1 MQPEA
6 SEAYR
11 RAAGRLAGPD
21 IGAHRTALRELEALA
36 HAHPAQRRPVADA
49 VCRYLR
55 GPVAQAADG
64 SVGLRAAA
72 AAVLAALARRHPAT
86 DQVPAGAAADAGCGA
101 DCEDCLD
108 IDLTGAVLPD
118 VDFSGCRFG
127 RARFADAHFRGACVF
142 DGAFFSGEALF
153 QRAVFENDARFA
165 AARFAGTAV
174 FGCARFRAG
183 ADFSGA
189 RFQGIAWFGRGEE
202 ELPEDDLAWEQAEAW
217 RPVAWDE
224 LNEDDPLWPLAVL
237 EGDYQEWE
245 EGGDGARFNSRVSF
259 THARF
264 EGAAWFWK
272 ARFGGEAL
280 FRQAVFGGRVH
291 LVQPAADLTDAR
303 LSDTAHA
310 EQQDWPLGWTTA
322 TPGTDDGSYERLTPD
337 ESVAPYHGQLADPDP
352 EVRLTGL
359 RILGELG
366 DAEPRLRQR
375 VVDTVCAY
383 LRMPPAFDITVDVF
397 ALTPSQFGEV
407 RTRREAQR
415 LLADRTRPS
424 ADRPIWEDMRLR
436 LSGATLIDFDVS
448 GCRLAHGDF
457 TGTQFHGGTTFAG
470 ASFGDVSFSL
480 SHARDGR
487 ASFHGSADF
496 SGARLSH
503 GTLRHCLFHAD
514 DSVRATGT
522 TQDLVRMLL
531 GARAASGPTDITT
544 GFRKALLTAGSE
556 TPDHLA
562 CVQHLEY
569 GTVPGP
575 PYAPERE
582 RSGLKITGTD
592 ILVSD
597 LAWRIED
604 TPIPAAVADA
614 HPELSPEQW
623 SAATR
628 VINCSTLLAPEDTI
642 SSRRIT
648 CTGRAVSASMRLI
661 EEPVISMR
669 CGFSAAGAASDGV

>member
-6 SEAYR
+6 SDVYQ

-21 IGAHRTALRELEALA
+21 IGTHRTALRELEALA
-36 HAHPAQRRPVADA
+36 QADPAQRRLVAEA

-55 GPVAQAADG
+55 GPVAQAAG
-64 SVGLRAAA
+64 SSVGLRAAA
-72 AAVLAALARRHPAT
+72 VATLAFLARRHPTT
-86 DQVPAGAAADAGCGA
+86 DQVPGDASADAGCGP
-101 DCEDCLD
+101 DCGDCLD

-118 VDFSGCRFG
+118 VDFGGCRFG
-127 RARFADAHFRGACVF
+127 RARFADAHFRGGCLF
-142 DGAFFSGEALF
+142 GGARFSREALF
-153 QRAVFENDARFA
+153 QRAVFDNDARFA
-165 AARFAGTAV
+165 GARFGDTAV
-174 FGCARFRAG
+174 FGRTRFRAA

-189 RFQGIAWFGRGEE
+189 RFQQIAWFGRGED
-202 ELPEDDLAWEQAEAW
+202 ELPEDDLAWEDAEAW
-217 RPVAWDE
+217 RPVAWEE

-237 EGDYQEWE
+237 EGDYQDWE
-245 EGGDGARFNSRVSF
+245 EGGDGARFNGRASF

-264 EGAAWFWK
+264 ERAAWFWK

-280 FRQAVFGGRVH
+280 FHQSVFGGRVH

-310 EQQDWPLGWTTA
+310 EEQIWPLGWTAASA
-322 TPGTDDGSYERLTPD
+322 TPGTGDAGCAWLIPD

-366 DAEPRLRQR
+366 DAEPEFRQR

-383 LRMPPAFDITVDVF
+383 LRVPLAFDIAADVF
-397 ALTPSQFGEV
+397 ALTPSQFADV
-407 RTRREAQR
+407 RTRRAAQR
-415 LLADRTRPS
+415 LLADRTRPC
-424 ADRPIWEDMRLR
+424 ADRPVWEDMRLP
-436 LSGATLIDFDVS
+436 LSGATLIDFDVRD
-448 GCRLAHGDF
+448 CRLAHGDF
-457 TGTQFHGGTTFAG
+457 TGTQFHGSTTFAG
-470 ASFGDVSFSL
+470 AAFGDASFSL
-480 SHARDGR
+480 PDARDGR
-487 ASFHGSADF
+487 ASFHGPADF
-496 SGARLSH
+496 SDARLSH

-522 TQDLVRMLL
+522 AQDLVRTLL
-531 GARAASGPTDITT
+531 GAGGTSDPADITT

-556 TPDHLA
+556 TPDNLA

-582 RSGLKITGTD
+582 RSGLKIAGTD

-604 TPIPAAVADA
+604 TPIPASVTDD
-614 HPELSPEQW
+614 HPELTAEQW

-628 VINCSTLLAPEDTI
+628 VITLL
-642 SSRRIT
+642 
-648 CTGRAVSASMRLI
+648 L
-661 EEPVISMR
+661 
-669 CGFSAAGAASDGV
+669 GALEAD

>member
-1 MQPEA
+1 MQSEVSEVYQCAA
-6 SEAYR
+6 S
-11 RAAGRLAGPD
+11 RLAGPD
-21 IGAHRTALRELEALA
+21 IGVHRTALRELEALA
-36 HAHPAQRRPVADA
+36 QAHPAQRRPVADA
-49 VCRYLR
+49 LCRYLR
-55 GPVAQAADG
+55 GPVVQAAG
-64 SVGLRAAA
+64 SSVGLRAAA
-72 AAVLAALARRHPAT
+72 AAILAALARRHPAT

-108 IDLTGAVLPD
+108 IDLTGSVLPD
-118 VDFSGCRFG
+118 VDFNGCRFG

-142 DGAFFSGEALF
+142 DGARFTREALF

-165 AARFAGTAV
+165 GARFGDTAV
-174 FGCARFRAG
+174 FGRTRFRAG

-189 RFQGIAWFGRGEE
+189 RFRGIAWFGRGED

-237 EGDYQEWE
+237 EGDYQDWE
-245 EGGDGARFNSRVSF
+245 EGGDGARFNGRVSF

-264 EGAAWFWK
+264 ERAAWFWK
-272 ARFGGEAL
+272 ARFGSEAL
-280 FRQAVFGGRVH
+280 FHQAVFGGRVH
-291 LVQPAADLTDAR
+291 LVQPAVDLTGAR
-303 LSDTAHA
+303 LSDTARA
-310 EQQDWPLGWTTA
+310 EEQDWPLGWTVA
-322 TPGTDDGSYERLTPD
+322 TPGTEDGSYERLIPD

-366 DAEPRLRQR
+366 NAEPELRQR

-383 LRMPPAFDITVDVF
+383 LRMPLAFDVTADVF
-397 ALTPSQFGEV
+397 ALTPSQFAEV
-407 RTRREAQR
+407 RTRRNAQR
-415 LLADRTRPS
+415 LLTDRTRTS
-424 ADRPIWEDMRLR
+424 ADRPIWEDMHLR
-436 LSGATLIDFDVS
+436 LSGATLIDFDAS

-457 TGTQFHGGTTFAG
+457 TGAQFHGSTTFAG

-480 SHARDGR
+480 PYARDGR
-487 ASFHGSADF
+487 ASFHGPADF
-496 SGARLSH
+496 SDARLSLW
-503 GTLRHCLFHAD
+503 TLRHCLFHTD

-522 TQDLVRMLL
+522 TQDLVQMLL
-531 GARAASGPTDITT
+531 GARGTSAPADITT

-556 TPDHLA
+556 TPDNLA

-575 PYAPERE
+575 SYAPERE

-604 TPIPAAVADA
+604 TPIPASVADD
-614 HPELSPEQW
+614 HPELTTEQW

-628 VINCSTLLAPEDTI
+628 VITLL
-642 SSRRIT
+642 
-648 CTGRAVSASMRLI
+648 L
-661 EEPVISMR
+661 
-669 CGFSAAGAASDGV
+669 GALEAD